1 MKKILLRA
9 DDLGYSEAVNYGIE
23 KTVKEGLIR
32 SVGVMV
38 NMPATK
44 HGVHLLKDEP
54 IAFGQ
59 HTNFCAGQPIS
70 NPKLIPSLVDKDGM
84 FKTSSVYRKAE
95 EDFVHYDEALIEI
108 EAQYHRFLALFNK
121 KPDYFEGHA
130 VASANFFR
138 ALEDFAQENGLKY
151 SGIPEGK
158 EPNDLDEGSYVFINQ
173 SKVYM
178 TMESMNKSYE
188 PYNTFYKMVNGSRE
202 DGVEMMIF
210 HPGYLDDYIIQHS
223 SLLFPRTKEVTFL
236 TDPEISNFLIDKEI
250 DCLDYRDL

>member
-9 DDLGYSEAVNYGIE
+9 DDLGYSEAINYGIE
-23 KTVKEGLIR
+23 KAVKEGLIR

-38 NMPATK
+38 NMPATE
-44 HGVHLLKDEP
+44 HGVHLLKDES

-70 NPKLIPSLVDKDGM
+70 DPKLIPSLVDGKGM

-95 EDFVHYDEALIEI
+95 KDFVHYDEALIEI
-108 EAQYHRFLALFNK
+108 EAQYHRFLDLFNK

-130 VASANFFR
+130 VASENFFR
-138 ALEDFAQENGLKY
+138 ALEDFAQEHELKY
-151 SGIPEGK
+151 SGLPKGK
-158 EPNDLDEGSYVFINQ
+158 DPNHLDEDSFVLINQ
-173 SKVYM
+173 QKVYM
-178 TMESMNKSYE
+178 TMESMNKGYD
-188 PYNTFYKMVNGSRE
+188 PYNTFYKMIENQRE
-202 DGVEMMIF
+202 DGVAMMIF

-223 SLLFPRTKEVTFL
+223 SLLLPRTKEVTFL
-236 TDPEISNFLIDKEI
+236 TDREIGNFLIDKEI